1 MTNERLPDPPG
12 RWVEIP
18 QSSQLGLAFVP
29 APLPLR
35 FPVSGST
42 VHAIGEVRALIG
54 RLCEGIATLPSP
66 ELFLRPF
73 RAREAVL
80 SSRIE
85 GTKTTLEAAF
95 VHELDGAERARI
107 DDDLEVQNYRRALGA
122 GMSSLSAGRPLTV
135 YLLRDLHRDLLRG
148 VRGEQKRPGEF
159 RDAQVWIGALGG
171 SSPDVRF
178 VPPPSLQVAQCL
190 EGLDQYLAARGTFE
204 GLVRIALAHYQFEAI
219 HPFFDGN
226 GRIGRLLLTVQMV
239 WEGVLDSACLFLS
252 PALERRRQD
261 YYDRLLAVSRDGDFA
276 GWIAFF
282 LDIVRESAIETLDRL
297 RRLRALQEEFTRR
310 LRAVQSPKP
319 ALLVP
324 ELFGLPF
331 VNVPRAQRLL
341 GCMPKT
347 AQGAIEKLVALGIL
361 QQVDSLRREGR
372 GRPSNLYRCGEVL
385 DIVRE

>member
-1 MTNERLPDPPG
+1 MSTLSTG
-12 RWVEIP
+12 R
-18 QSSQLGLAFVP
+18 A
-29 APLPLR
+29 
-35 FPVSGST
+35 
-42 VHAIGEVRALIG
+42 
-54 RLCEGIATLPSP
+54 
-66 ELFLRPF
+66 
-73 RAREAVL
+73 
-80 SSRIE
+80 
-85 GTKTTLEAAF
+85 
-95 VHELDGAERARI
+95 
-107 DDDLEVQNYRRALGA
+107 
-122 GMSSLSAGRPLTV
+122 LTV
-135 YLLRDLHRDLLRG
+135 YLLRDLHRDLMRG

-159 RDAQVWIGALGG
+159 RDAQVWIGAVGG
-171 SSPDVRF
+171 NSPEVRF
-178 VPPPSLQVAQCL
+178 VPPPSLQLAQCL
-190 EGLDQYLAARGTFE
+190 EGLDGYLASRGSFE
-204 GLVRIALAHYQFEAI
+204 GLLRIALAHYQFEAI

-226 GRIGRLLLTVQMV
+226 GRIGRLLLTMQMV

-252 PALERRRQD
+252 PALERKRQD

-361 QQVDSLRREGR
+361 QKVEPLRREGR
-372 GRPSNLYRCGEVL
+372 GRPSHLYRCGEVL
-385 DIVRE
+385 EIVRE